1 MKMRVSNNKIRLG
14 DYLVQKKGGQY
25 WVDGVEI
32 REIRQKIEI
41 IVKQKEQLEKN
52 KKTYAKKS
60 NKEYVEDI
68 EEWKNAIVSQMYFLS
83 REETHLYEQLKR
95 L

>member
-1 MKMRVSNNKIRLG
+1 MRVSNNKIRLG